1 MTLAGS
7 AGESFAG
14 VLRKI
19 YWSGRRDRR
28 RIPHLV
34 GVLAGFL
41 RSASALA
48 WQRWALGR
56 RLTISVGL
64 VEHLGDIVAAEPVAR
79 AIRRDHPG
87 ASLRWFVRAP
97 YAAVPARFPA
107 IDRVV
112 TVGCLTEW
120 MLLRASG
127 LAGEAIDLHINGRY
141 CPKCSVPI
149 GKGGVAAQIGPET
162 YYRFGNLLRVQC
174 LSAGLAP
181 IEDGPVLD
189 PGPDAERRADGL
201 GLPERF
207 VVIHCASNEEA
218 RDWMVAKWRALVDHI
233 TLRLGLDVVE
243 VGTVARVIVT
253 NAGRERTLCGDLSI
267 LETAAVI
274 RRSAL
279 LIGIDSGPAHIANAV
294 GARGVILLGHYR
306 GFERYMPYS
315 GAYANGRLAELV
327 RAEGPAATLTVETVV
342 AAVERGLLAA
352 APLAVSTCAS
362 DNRSAGTSGI
372 QGGWHEWI

>member
-1 MTLAGS
+1 MVYEENFLRIS
-7 AGESFAG
+7 
-14 VLRKI
+14 RKI
-19 YWSGRRDRR
+19 YWSARRDRR
-28 RIPHLV
+28 RIPHLL
-34 GVLAGFL
+34 GALAGFARL
-41 RSASALA
+41 AVTLA
-48 WQRWALGR
+48 WHRLAPGR
-56 RLTISVGL
+56 RRTISVGL

-107 IDRVV
+107 IDHVV

-120 MLLRASG
+120 MLLCASG
-127 LAGEAIDLHINGRY
+127 LAGETIDLHINGRY

-149 GKGGVAAQIGPET
+149 GKGGVAAQIGLDN
-162 YYRFGNLLRVQC
+162 YLRLGNLLWAQC

-189 PGPDAERRADGL
+189 PGSDADRRADWL
-201 GLPERF
+201 CLPERF
-207 VVIHCASNEEA
+207 VVIHCAANEEA
-218 RDWMVAKWRALVDHI
+218 RDWVVAKWRSLVDHI

-243 VGTVARVIVT
+243 VGTVARVIVG

-274 RRSAL
+274 RRSTL
-279 LIGIDSGPAHIANAV
+279 FVGIDSGPAHIANAV
-294 GARGVILLGHYR
+294 GTRGVILLGAYR
-306 GFERYMPYS
+306 TFERYTPYS
-315 GAYANGRLAELV
+315 GAYGDGRLAELV
-327 RAEGPAATLTVETVV
+327 RAEGPAATLTVETVA

-352 APLAVSTCAS
+352 APLAVSTGAS
-362 DNRSAGTSGI
+362 DSHAADTSGI
-372 QGGWHEWI
+372 QGGVA